1 MQRRLRTRGYEL
13 DRRGKIPP
21 ATLLRYLEHLRWEA
35 VAETPAVAR
44 TFEDGRRLVV
54 VAQRLRVRR
63 ELTLAEELELE
74 LQVEKVGRTSLEFGH
89 RIRALPAG
97 EPIAEA
103 RVTAVQLGPD
113 GRPAPIADAVR
124 ELERPS
130 PLEAAFPS
138 PLATA
143 PLAGAWAHR
152 FSVRP
157 SDLDL
162 LEHVNHANYLTYAE
176 DARALAAA
184 AGALAAAPL
193 RAVTLEYR
201 RQAVLGD
208 ELEARVLALE
218 GREVAFQLL
227 RGEELL
233 CAGRIEVG

>member
-13 DRRGKIPP
+13 DRRGKVPP

-35 VAETPAVAR
+35 VAEAPEVAR
-44 TFEDGRRLVV
+44 TFEGGRRLVV
-54 VAQRLRVRR
+54 VAQRLRLRR
-63 ELTLAEELELE
+63 EPALAEELELE
-74 LQVEKVGRTSLEFGH
+74 LQIEKVGRTSLEFGH
-89 RIRALPAG
+89 RIQTAAG
-97 EPIAEA
+97 ESIAEA

-113 GRPAPIADAVR
+113 GRPAAIADAIHA
-124 ELERPS
+124 LARPS
-130 PLEAAFPS
+130 SLEGAFPA
-138 PLATA
+138 PLADA

-152 FSVRP
+152 FGVRP

-162 LEHVNHANYLTYAE
+162 LEHVNHANYLVYAE

-184 AGALAAAPL
+184 AGALSPAPL

-208 ELEARVLALE
+208 ELEARVLALGE
-218 GREVAFQLL
+218 REVAFQLG

-233 CAGRIEVG
+233 CAGRIELG